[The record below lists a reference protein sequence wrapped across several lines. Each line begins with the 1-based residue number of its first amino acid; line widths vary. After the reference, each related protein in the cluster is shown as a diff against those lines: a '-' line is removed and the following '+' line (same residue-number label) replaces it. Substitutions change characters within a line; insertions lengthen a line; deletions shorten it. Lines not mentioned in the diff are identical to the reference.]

1 MDDFNKLVAE
11 LKQKRDEL
19 RVQMNLAS
27 RELKDEWDELEEK
40 MDEFTGKAKRFADDA
55 DFKETGSGVAD
66 AVGKLGKEIKL
77 GYERLWKALKD

>member
-1 MDDFNKLVAE
+1 MADFDDLMEE

-40 MDEFTGKAKRFADDA
+40 MEEFSEKASLEETGKGLSK
-55 DFKETGSGVAD
+55 
-66 AVGKLGKEIKL
+66 AVGQLGQEIKL
-77 GYERLWKALKD
+77 GYERLWKAVKD